1 MANEPFNNIDKA
13 VYPEMEGDM
22 PEMPAENGM
31 VESPEPEDDDFVIE
45 DDEDGGVTI
54 TFGSDGEEKNPADAP
69 FDANL
74 AEYVDEKELGSISSD
89 LIALIE
95 DDDSSRQSW
104 KDVYEKG
111 LTLLGLEYEERTE
124 PFDGASGVVHPI
136 LNESVIQFQAQA
148 YKELLPPGGPV
159 RTQVVGATTPDR
171 EAQADRVRTFMNYEI
186 THEMEE
192 YDPDFDQM
200 LYYVGYGGSAFKKVY
215 FDTFL
220 GRATSPYILPKDLIV
235 PYSARDLLTAER
247 VTHVIRISSNELRKQ
262 MVAGVYRDV
271 DLGEPSTVDTDEIRE
286 KIDDISGIEPS
297 EESDEYTLYE
307 CHCNLDLPGFEDLKE
322 DGEETGI
329 KLPYIVTMEKESG
342 EILSIRRNYK
352 ANDPLRKK
360 RQFFVHYKFLP
371 GMGFYGF
378 GLVHLLGNLSRSSTS
393 ILRQLIDAG
402 TLANLPAGFK
412 AKGLRVQDQDA
423 PLQPGE
429 WRDVDAPGG
438 SLRENLLPLPYKE
451 PSATLYQLLG
461 FCIGAAEKFVGTK
474 DLGMGE
480 TNQELPVGTTIAL
493 LERGSRVMSAV
504 HKRMHYAQMQELKL
518 LAKVFAESLPP
529 EYPFDVPNA
538 ERSIKASDFDDRI
551 DVVPVSDPNIYSMT
565 QRISLAQEQLRL
577 AQAAPQ
583 MHNLYEA
590 YRRMYAALNVQDIDI
605 VLPPPPEPQ
614 PQGPAQENARA
625 IVIPNGGAPLQ
636 AFPEQDHL
644 AHIEAHIQF
653 YQLPLIQVSPQVQGV
668 IVAHIFEHI
677 SLAAQQQVKQQIMQS
692 QQPQQQPPVPMI
704 DQFGRQVLVPQPPL
718 PPPPPPSPEDE
729 QRMVAQLEMQLQQQ
743 VMQKLMPPPP
753 QGPDPLM
760 ELQQKNLDIKAQQI
774 AMKAQAD
781 KERLD
786 FDRAKLQQKDSLD
799 RERMQSN
806 EDIAQLRAN
815 VSLQRAGVV

>member
-1 MANEPFNNIDKA
+1 MATDPFNNVDKA
-13 VYPEMEGDM
+13 VYPEIPSELPPVGDM
-22 PEMPAENGM
+22 MSPDMEMEDEMMG
-31 VESPEPEDDDFVIE
+31 EDDDFDIIE
-45 DDEDGGVTI
+45 DEDGGVTI
-54 TFGSDGEEKNPADAP
+54 TFGGEEGKKDPANAP
-69 FDANL
+69 FGANL
-74 AEYVDEKELGSISSD
+74 AEYVDDKELSSISTD
-89 LIALIE
+89 LVSMIE
-95 DDDSSRQSW
+95 DDDSSRQEW
-104 KDVYEKG
+104 KDTYEKG
-111 LTLLGLEYEERTE
+111 MTLLGLQYEERTE

-136 LNESVIQFQAQA
+136 LNESVVQFQAQA

-159 RTQVVGATTPDR
+159 RTQVVGMVTPER

-186 THEMEE
+186 THVMEE

-215 FDTFL
+215 YDGFL

-235 PYSARDLLTAER
+235 PYNARDLLTAER
-247 VTHVIRISSNELRKQ
+247 VTHVTRVSANELRKQ
-262 MVAGVYRDV
+262 MVAGVYREV
-271 DLGEPSTVDTDEIRE
+271 DLGKPGVTEADEIQE
-286 KIDDISGIEPS
+286 KIDQINGVEPS

-307 CHCNLDLPGFEDLKE
+307 CHCNLDLPGFEDRLN
-322 DGEETGI
+322 DGKETGI
-329 KLPYIVTMEKESG
+329 KLPYIVTIEKDSG
-342 EILSIRRNYK
+342 EILAIRRNYK
-352 ANDPLRKK
+352 ADDPLRKK
-360 RQFFVHYKFLP
+360 RQYFVHYKFLP

-451 PSATLYQLLG
+451 PSATLFQLLG

-529 EYPFDVPNA
+529 EYPYEVPNA
-538 ERSIKASDFDDRI
+538 ERTIKAADFDDRI
-551 DVVPVSDPNIYSMT
+551 DILPVSDPNIYSMT

-590 YRRMYAALNVQDIDI
+590 YRRMYAALNVQNIDML
-605 VLPPPPEPQ
+605 LPPPPNPM
-614 PQGPAQENARA
+614 PQGPAQENARS
-625 IVIPNGGAPLQ
+625 IVVPNGGSPLQ
-636 AFPEQDHL
+636 AFPEQDHQ
-644 AHIEAHIQF
+644 AHITAHVQF
-653 YQLPLIQVSPQVQGV
+653 YMLPLIQVSPQVQGV
-668 IVAHIFEHI
+668 LLSHIFEHI
-677 SLAAQQQVKQQIMQS
+677 SLLAQQQAMQQL
-692 QQPQQQPPVPMI
+692 QQPVQSM
-704 DQFGRQVLVPQPPL
+704 DQFGRP
-718 PPPPPPSPEDE
+718 
-729 QRMVAQLEMQLQQQ
+729 MM
-743 VMQKLMPPPP
+743 MPPPP
-753 QGPDPLM
+753 VNPAQQAALTARIESQLQAQILQMLNPPPPDTGADPLIQLQ
-760 ELQQKNLDIKAQQI
+760 EKNLQLKAQQLQQKAVADQQ
-774 AMKAQAD
+774 
-781 KERLD
+781 RLA
-786 FDRAKLQQKDSLD
+786 FDQSKLQAKDSLD
-799 RERMQSN
+799 RERIQSN

-815 VSLQRAGVV
+815 VSLQRAGVA

>member
-1 MANEPFNNIDKA
+1 MATDPFNNIDKA
-13 VYPEMEGDM
+13 VYPEIPSELPGGAGLMAPDMEDEGEDYGEGD
-22 PEMPAENGM
+22 
-31 VESPEPEDDDFVIE
+31 DFDIE
-45 DDEDGGVTI
+45 EDEDGGVTI
-54 TFGSDGEEKNPADAP
+54 TFGSDEEKKNPASAP
-69 FDANL
+69 FNGNL
-74 AEYVDEKELGSISSD
+74 AEYVDEKELMSISTD
-89 LIALIE
+89 LVGLIE
-95 DDDSSRQSW
+95 DDDSSRQEW
-104 KDVYEKG
+104 KDTYEKG
-111 LTLLGLEYEERTE
+111 MTLLGLQYEERTE

-136 LNESVIQFQAQA
+136 LNESVVQFQAQS

-159 RTQVVGATTPDR
+159 RTQILGAVNPAV
-171 EAQADRVRTFMNYEI
+171 EAQADRIRTYMNYQI
-186 THEMEE
+186 THVMEE

-200 LYYVGYGGSAFKKVY
+200 LYFVGYGGSAFKKVY
-215 FDTFL
+215 YDGFL

-235 PYSARDLLTAER
+235 PNTARDLLTAER
-247 VTHVIRISSNELRKQ
+247 VTHVIRISANELRKQ

-271 DLGEPSTVDTDEIRE
+271 DLGKPGVQETDEIQE
-286 KIDDISGIEPS
+286 KIDQITGLEPS

-307 CHCNLDLPGFEDLKE
+307 CHCNLDLPGFEDRKA

-329 KLPYIVTMEKESG
+329 KLPYIVTIEKDSG

-352 ANDPLRKK
+352 AEDPLRKK

-378 GLVHLLGNLSRSSTS
+378 GLVHLLGNLSRSATS

-438 SLRENLLPLPYKE
+438 SIRENLLPLPYKE
-451 PSATLYQLLG
+451 PSATLFQLLG

-504 HKRMHYAQMQELKL
+504 HKRLHYAQMQELKL
-518 LAKVFAESLPP
+518 LAQVFAESLPP
-529 EYPFDVPNA
+529 EYPYEVPNA
-538 ERSIKASDFDDRI
+538 ERTIKATDFDDRI
-551 DVVPVSDPNIYSMT
+551 DILPVSDPNIYSMT

-590 YRRMYAALNVQDIDI
+590 YRRMYSALNVQNIDML
-605 VLPPPPEPQ
+605 LPPPPNPM
-614 PQGPAQENARA
+614 PQGPAQENARSL
-625 IVIPNGGAPLQ
+625 VVPNGGSPLQ
-636 AFPEQDHL
+636 AFPDQDHQ
-644 AHIEAHIQF
+644 AHITAHVQF
-653 YQLPLIQVSPQVQGV
+653 YMLPLIQVSPQVQGV
-668 IVAHIFEHI
+668 LLSHIFEHI
-677 SLAAQQQVKQQIMQS
+677 SLLAQQQAMQQLQQPVQGMDQFGRPMMLPPPPVDPVQQAAITAKIES
-692 QQPQQQPPVPMI
+692 QLQAQILQMLQPQQQ
-704 DQFGRQVLVPQPPL
+704 
-718 PPPPPPSPEDE
+718 
-729 QRMVAQLEMQLQQQ
+729 
-743 VMQKLMPPPP
+743 

-760 ELQQKNLDIKAQQI
+760 QLQEKNLMLKAQQLEV
-774 AMKAQAD
+774 KAKAD
-781 KERLD
+781 QERLA
-786 FDRAKLQQKDSLD
+786 FDRAKLQAKDSLD
-799 RERMQSN
+799 RERIQSN

-815 VSLQRAGVV
+815 VSLQRAGVA

>member
-1 MANEPFNNIDKA
+1 MATDPFNNVDKA
-13 VYPEMEGDM
+13 VYPEIPSELPPMEYGMPEEMGMEGEDYG
-22 PEMPAENGM
+22 EN
-31 VESPEPEDDDFVIE
+31 DDFDIE
-45 DDEDGGVTI
+45 EDEDGGVTI
-54 TFGSDGEEKNPADAP
+54 TFGGDTETKDPKNAP
-69 FDANL
+69 FNANL
-74 AEYVDEKELGSISSD
+74 AEYVDEKELSSISTD
-89 LIALIE
+89 LVSMIE
-95 DDDSSRQSW
+95 DDDSSRQEW
-104 KDVYEKG
+104 KDTYEKG
-111 LTLLGLEYEERTE
+111 MTLLGLQYEERTE

-136 LNESVIQFQAQA
+136 LNESCVQFQAQA

-159 RTQVVGATTPDR
+159 RTQVIGMVTPER

-186 THEMEE
+186 THVMEE

-215 FDTFL
+215 YDGFL

-235 PYSARDLLTAER
+235 PYTARDLLTAER
-247 VTHVIRISSNELRKQ
+247 VTHVTRVSANELRKQ

-271 DLGEPSTVDTDEIRE
+271 DLGKPGVTEEDEIQE
-286 KIDDISGIEPS
+286 KINSINGVEPS

-307 CHCNLDLPGFEDLKE
+307 CHCNLDLPGFEDELS
-322 DGEETGI
+322 DGKRTGI
-329 KLPYIVTMEKESG
+329 KLPYIVTIEKDSG
-342 EILSIRRNYK
+342 EILAIRRNYK

-360 RQFFVHYKFLP
+360 RQYFVHYKFLP

-378 GLVHLLGNLSRSSTS
+378 GLVHLLGNLSRSATS

-451 PSATLYQLLG
+451 PSATLFQLLG
-461 FCIGAAEKFVGTK
+461 FCINAAEKFVGTK

-518 LAKVFAESLPP
+518 LAQVFAESLPP

-538 ERSIKASDFDDRI
+538 ERTIKAADFDDRI
-551 DVVPVSDPNIYSMT
+551 DILPVSDPNIYSMT

-590 YRRMYAALNVQDIDI
+590 YRRMYSALNVQNIDML
-605 VLPPPPEPQ
+605 LPPPPNPM
-614 PQGPAQENARA
+614 PQGPAQENARSL
-625 IVIPNGGAPLQ
+625 VVPNGGSPLQ
-636 AFPEQDHL
+636 AFPDQDHQ
-644 AHIEAHIQF
+644 AHITAHVQF
-653 YQLPLIQVSPQVQGV
+653 YMLPLIQVSPQVQGV
-668 IVAHIFEHI
+668 LLSHIFEHI
-677 SLAAQQQVKQQIMQS
+677 SLLAQQQAMQQLQQPVQGMDQFGRPMMMPPPPIDPKQQAMMVARIES
-692 QQPQQQPPVPMI
+692 QLQAQILQMLQPQQQ
-704 DQFGRQVLVPQPPL
+704 
-718 PPPPPPSPEDE
+718 
-729 QRMVAQLEMQLQQQ
+729 
-743 VMQKLMPPPP
+743 

-760 ELQQKNLDIKAQQI
+760 QLQEKNLMLKAQQLEV
-774 AMKAQAD
+774 KAKAD
-781 KERLD
+781 QERLA
-786 FDRAKLQQKDSLD
+786 FDRAKLQAKDSLD
-799 RERMQSN
+799 RERIQSN

-815 VSLQRAGVV
+815 VSLQRAGVA

>member
-1 MANEPFNNIDKA
+1 MATDPFNNIDKA
-13 VYPEMEGDM
+13 VYPEIPSELPGMPGLMAPDMEEEGEDY
-22 PEMPAENGM
+22 G
-31 VESPEPEDDDFVIE
+31 EDDDFDIE
-45 DDEDGGVTI
+45 EDEDGGVTI
-54 TFGSDGEEKNPADAP
+54 TFGSDEEKKNPASAP
-69 FDANL
+69 FNGNL
-74 AEYVDEKELGSISSD
+74 AEYVDEKELMSISTD
-89 LIALIE
+89 LVALIE
-95 DDDSSRQSW
+95 DDDSSRQEW
-104 KDVYEKG
+104 KDTYEKG
-111 LTLLGLEYEERTE
+111 MTLLGLQYEERTE

-136 LNESVIQFQAQA
+136 LNESVVQFQAQS

-159 RTQVVGATTPDR
+159 RTQILGAVNPTV
-171 EAQADRVRTFMNYEI
+171 EAQADRIRTYMNYQI
-186 THEMEE
+186 THVMEE

-200 LYYVGYGGSAFKKVY
+200 LYFVGYGGSAFKKVY
-215 FDTFL
+215 YDGFL

-235 PYSARDLLTAER
+235 PNTARDLLTAER
-247 VTHVIRISSNELRKQ
+247 VTHVIRISANELRKQ

-271 DLGEPSTVDTDEIRE
+271 DLGKPGVQDTDEIQE
-286 KIDDISGIEPS
+286 KIDQITGMEPS

-307 CHCNLDLPGFEDLKE
+307 CHCNLDLPGFEDRKA

-329 KLPYIVTMEKESG
+329 KLPYIVTIEKDFG
-342 EILSIRRNYK
+342 EILSVRRNYK
-352 ANDPLRKK
+352 AEDPLRKK

-378 GLVHLLGNLSRSSTS
+378 GLVHLLGNLSRSATS

-438 SLRENLLPLPYKE
+438 SIRENLLPLPYKE
-451 PSATLYQLLG
+451 PSATLFQLLG

-504 HKRMHYAQMQELKL
+504 HKRLHYAQMQELKL
-518 LAKVFAESLPP
+518 LAIVFAESLPP
-529 EYPFDVPNA
+529 EYPYDVPNA
-538 ERSIKASDFDDRI
+538 ERTVKAADFDDRI
-551 DVVPVSDPNIYSMT
+551 DILPVSDPNIYSMT

-590 YRRMYAALNVQDIDI
+590 YRRMYAALNVQNIDML
-605 VLPPPPEPQ
+605 LPPPPNPQ

-625 IVIPNGGAPLQ
+625 IVVPNGGSPLQ
-636 AFPEQDHL
+636 AFPDQDHM
-644 AHIEAHIQF
+644 AHIAAHVQF
-653 YQLPLIQVSPQVQGV
+653 YMLPLIQASPQVQGV
-668 IVAHIFEHI
+668 LLSHIFEHI
-677 SLAAQQQVKQQIMQS
+677 SLLA
-692 QQPQQQPPVPMI
+692 
-704 DQFGRQVLVPQPPL
+704 
-718 PPPPPPSPEDE
+718 
-729 QRMVAQLEMQLQQQ
+729 QQQ
-743 VMQKLMPPPP
+743 VMQQMQQPVQVMDQFGRPMMMPPPAVDP
-753 QGPDPLM
+753 VQRDRAVAQLEAQMQGQIMQQLQPPPPDQGNPLID
-760 ELQQKNLDIKAQQI
+760 LQKENLQIKAQQI
-774 AMKAQAD
+774 AQKAQAD
-781 KERLD
+781 QARIELD
-786 FDRAKLQQKDSLD
+786 RQKLATKDSLD

>member
-1 MANEPFNNIDKA
+1 MATDPFNNVDKA
-13 VYPEMEGDM
+13 VYPEIPSELPPVGDM
-22 PEMPAENGM
+22 MSPDMEMEDEMMG
-31 VESPEPEDDDFVIE
+31 EDDDFDIIE
-45 DDEDGGVTI
+45 DEDGGVTI
-54 TFGSDGEEKNPADAP
+54 TFGGEEGKKDPENAP
-69 FDANL
+69 FGANL
-74 AEYVDEKELGSISSD
+74 AEYVDDKELSSISTD
-89 LIALIE
+89 LVSMIE
-95 DDDSSRQSW
+95 DDDSSRQEW
-104 KDVYEKG
+104 KDTYEKG
-111 LTLLGLEYEERTE
+111 MTLLGLQYEERTE

-136 LNESVIQFQAQA
+136 LNESVVQFQAQA

-159 RTQVVGATTPDR
+159 RTQVVGMVTPER

-186 THEMEE
+186 THVMEE

-215 FDTFL
+215 YDGFL

-235 PYSARDLLTAER
+235 PYNARDLLTAER
-247 VTHVIRISSNELRKQ
+247 VTHVTRVSANELRKQ
-262 MVAGVYRDV
+262 MVAGVYREV
-271 DLGEPSTVDTDEIRE
+271 DLGKPGVTEADEIQE
-286 KIDDISGIEPS
+286 KIDQINGVEPS
-297 EESDEYTLYE
+297 EETDEYTLYE
-307 CHCNLDLPGFEDLKE
+307 CHCNLDLPGFEDRLN
-322 DGEETGI
+322 DGKETGI
-329 KLPYIVTMEKESG
+329 KLPYIVTIEKDSG
-342 EILSIRRNYK
+342 EILAIRRNYK
-352 ANDPLRKK
+352 ADDPLRKK
-360 RQFFVHYKFLP
+360 RQYFVHYKFLP

-451 PSATLYQLLG
+451 PSATLFQLLG

-529 EYPFDVPNA
+529 EYPYEVPNA
-538 ERSIKASDFDDRI
+538 ERTIKAADFDDRI
-551 DVVPVSDPNIYSMT
+551 DILPVSDPNIYSMT

-590 YRRMYAALNVQDIDI
+590 YRRMYAALNVQNIDML
-605 VLPPPPEPQ
+605 LPPPPNPM
-614 PQGPAQENARA
+614 PQGPAQENARS
-625 IVIPNGGAPLQ
+625 IVVPNGGSPLQ
-636 AFPEQDHL
+636 AFPEQDHQ
-644 AHIEAHIQF
+644 AHITAHVQF
-653 YQLPLIQVSPQVQGV
+653 YMLPLIQVSPQVQGV
-668 IVAHIFEHI
+668 LLSHIFEHI
-677 SLAAQQQVKQQIMQS
+677 SLLAQQQAMQQL
-692 QQPQQQPPVPMI
+692 QQPVQSM
-704 DQFGRQVLVPQPPL
+704 DQFGRP
-718 PPPPPPSPEDE
+718 
-729 QRMVAQLEMQLQQQ
+729 MM
-743 VMQKLMPPPP
+743 MPPPP
-753 QGPDPLM
+753 VNPAQQAALTARIESQLQAQILQMLNPPPPDTGTDPLIQ
-760 ELQQKNLDIKAQQI
+760 LQEKNLQLKAQQLQT
-774 AMKAQAD
+774 KAQSDA
-781 KERLD
+781 ERLA
-786 FDRAKLQQKDSLD
+786 FDRAKLQAKDSLD
-799 RERMQSN
+799 RERIQSN

-815 VSLQRAGVV
+815 VSLQRAGVA

>member
-1 MANEPFNNIDKA
+1 MATDPFNNIDKA
-13 VYPEMEGDM
+13 VYPEIPSELPGMPGLMAPDMEEEGEDY
-22 PEMPAENGM
+22 G
-31 VESPEPEDDDFVIE
+31 EDDDFDIE
-45 DDEDGGVTI
+45 EDEDGGVTI
-54 TFGSDGEEKNPADAP
+54 TFGSDEEKKNPASAP
-69 FDANL
+69 FNGNL
-74 AEYVDEKELGSISSD
+74 AEYVDEKELMSISTD
-89 LIALIE
+89 LVALIE
-95 DDDSSRQSW
+95 DDDSSRQEW
-104 KDVYEKG
+104 KDTYEKG
-111 LTLLGLEYEERTE
+111 MTLLGLQYEERTE

-136 LNESVIQFQAQA
+136 LNESVVQFQAQS

-159 RTQVVGATTPDR
+159 RTQILGAVNPTV
-171 EAQADRVRTFMNYEI
+171 EAQADRIRTYMNYQI
-186 THEMEE
+186 THVMEE

-200 LYYVGYGGSAFKKVY
+200 LYFVGYGGSAFKKVY
-215 FDTFL
+215 YDGFL

-235 PYSARDLLTAER
+235 PNTARDLLTAER
-247 VTHVIRISSNELRKQ
+247 VTHVIRISANELRKQ

-271 DLGEPSTVDTDEIRE
+271 DLGKPGVQDTDEIQE
-286 KIDDISGIEPS
+286 KIDQITGMEPS

-307 CHCNLDLPGFEDLKE
+307 CHCNLDLPGFEDRKA

-329 KLPYIVTMEKESG
+329 KLPYIVTIEKDSG
-342 EILSIRRNYK
+342 EILSVRRNYK
-352 ANDPLRKK
+352 AEDPLRKK

-378 GLVHLLGNLSRSSTS
+378 GLVHLLGNLSRSATS

-438 SLRENLLPLPYKE
+438 SIRENLLPLPYKE
-451 PSATLYQLLG
+451 PSATLFQLLG

-504 HKRMHYAQMQELKL
+504 HKRLHYAQMQELKL
-518 LAKVFAESLPP
+518 LAQVFAESLPP
-529 EYPFDVPNA
+529 EYPYEVPNA
-538 ERSIKASDFDDRI
+538 ERTIKAADFDDRI
-551 DVVPVSDPNIYSMT
+551 DILPVSDPNIYSMT

-590 YRRMYAALNVQDIDI
+590 YRRMYAALNVQNIDML
-605 VLPPPPEPQ
+605 LPPPPNPQ

-625 IVIPNGGAPLQ
+625 IVVPNGGSPLQ
-636 AFPEQDHL
+636 AFPDQDHM
-644 AHIEAHIQF
+644 AHIAAHVQF
-653 YQLPLIQVSPQVQGV
+653 YMLPLIQASPQVQGV
-668 IVAHIFEHI
+668 LLSHIFEHI
-677 SLAAQQQVKQQIMQS
+677 SLLAQQQVMQQV
-692 QQPQQQPPVPMI
+692 QQPVQVM
-704 DQFGRQVLVPQPPL
+704 DQFGRPMMM
-718 PPPPPPSPEDE
+718 PPPPVDPVQRD
-729 QRMVAQLEMQLQQQ
+729 RMVAQLEAQMQGQIMQQLQ
-743 VMQKLMPPPP
+743 PPPP
-753 QGPDPLM
+753 DQGNPLID
-760 ELQQKNLDIKAQQI
+760 LQKENLQIKAQQI
-774 AMKAQAD
+774 AQKAQAD
-781 KERLD
+781 QARIELD
-786 FDRAKLQQKDSLD
+786 RQKLATKDSLD

>member
-1 MANEPFNNIDKA
+1 MATDPFNNVDKA
-13 VYPEMEGDM
+13 VYPEIPSELPPMEYGMPEEMGMEGEDYG
-22 PEMPAENGM
+22 EN
-31 VESPEPEDDDFVIE
+31 DDFDIE
-45 DDEDGGVTI
+45 EDEDGGVTI
-54 TFGSDGEEKNPADAP
+54 TFGGDTETKDPQNAP
-69 FDANL
+69 FNANL
-74 AEYVDEKELGSISSD
+74 AEYVDEKELSSISTD
-89 LIALIE
+89 LVSMIE
-95 DDDSSRQSW
+95 DDDSSRQEW
-104 KDVYEKG
+104 KDTYEKG
-111 LTLLGLEYEERTE
+111 MTLLGLQYEERTE

-136 LNESVIQFQAQA
+136 LNESCVQFQAQA

-159 RTQVVGATTPDR
+159 RTQVIGAVTPER

-186 THEMEE
+186 THVMEE

-215 FDTFL
+215 YDGFL

-235 PYSARDLLTAER
+235 PYTARDLLTAER
-247 VTHVIRISSNELRKQ
+247 VTHVTRVSANELRKQ

-271 DLGEPSTVDTDEIRE
+271 DLGKPGVTEEDEIQE
-286 KIDDISGIEPS
+286 KINSINGVEPS

-307 CHCNLDLPGFEDLKE
+307 CHCNLDLPGFEDELS
-322 DGEETGI
+322 DGKRTGI
-329 KLPYIVTMEKESG
+329 KLPYIVTIEKDSG
-342 EILSIRRNYK
+342 EILAIRRNYK

-360 RQFFVHYKFLP
+360 RQYFVHYKFLP

-378 GLVHLLGNLSRSSTS
+378 GLVHLLGNLSRSATS

-451 PSATLYQLLG
+451 PSATLFQLLG
-461 FCIGAAEKFVGTK
+461 FCINAAEKFVGTK

-518 LAKVFAESLPP
+518 LAQVFAESLPP

-538 ERSIKASDFDDRI
+538 ERTIKATDFDDRI
-551 DVVPVSDPNIYSMT
+551 DILPVSDPNIYSMT

-590 YRRMYAALNVQDIDI
+590 YRRMYSALNVQNIDML
-605 VLPPPPEPQ
+605 LPPPPNPM
-614 PQGPAQENARA
+614 PQGPAQENARSL
-625 IVIPNGGAPLQ
+625 VVPNGGSPLQ
-636 AFPEQDHL
+636 AFPDQDHQ
-644 AHIEAHIQF
+644 AHITAHVQF
-653 YQLPLIQVSPQVQGV
+653 YMLPLIQVSPQVQGV
-668 IVAHIFEHI
+668 LLSHILEHV
-677 SLAAQQQVKQQIMQS
+677 SLLAQQQAMQQL
-692 QQPQQQPPVPMI
+692 QQPVQGM
-704 DQFGRQVLVPQPPL
+704 DQFGRP
-718 PPPPPPSPEDE
+718 
-729 QRMVAQLEMQLQQQ
+729 MM
-743 VMQKLMPPPP
+743 MPPPP
-753 QGPDPLM
+753 IDPKQQAMMVARIESQLQAQVLQMLQPPQQQGPDPLM
-760 ELQQKNLDIKAQQI
+760 QLQEKNLMLKAQQLEV
-774 AMKAQAD
+774 KAKSDQ
-781 KERLD
+781 ERLA
-786 FDRAKLQQKDSLD
+786 FDRAKLQAKDSLD
-799 RERMQSN
+799 RERIQSN

-815 VSLQRAGVV
+815 VSLQRAGVA